1 MKRLFLI
8 PLLIAISGCSSN
20 LSYTSRIGEKIL
32 IKKEAVEITDRLTR
46 KDFEKGLVNRLS
58 KDKKRKEK
66 QIAKNKREVNSIKR
80 LMERRKGYGGGEGYY
95 GIEKDKLK
103 LKTAENYYTASK
115 DGFVVWLKSNEREI
129 RKIVEKLPD
138 TPSVHAIKLDYT
150 MIITDLLGEK
160 RIEPR
165 DRNRYCFNPKLSK
178 NFQEIW
184 EDKLN
189 ANKAFDIICEKFAK
203 F

>member
-1 MKRLFLI
+1 MKRLFVI

-32 IKKEAVEITDRLTR
+32 IKKETVEVTDRFTR
-46 KDFEKGLVNRLS
+46 KDFEKQLVNRLS
-58 KDKKRKEK
+58 KDKKRQEQKVADK
-66 QIAKNKREVNSIKR
+66 KRTVNSIKR
-80 LMERRKGYGGGEGYY
+80 KMDRSKSYGGENYY
-95 GIEKDKLK
+95 LIEKDKLK
-103 LKTAENYYTASK
+103 LKTAENYYTAEK
-115 DGFVVWLKSNEREI
+115 DFFVAWLKRNERSI
-129 RKIVEKLPD
+129 RKIVEELPD
-138 TPSVHAIKLDYT
+138 TPKVHAIKFDYT

-165 DRNRYCFNPKLSK
+165 DRNRYCFNPKLSRK
-178 NFQEIW
+178 FQKVW
-184 EDKLN
+184 EDKLY

>member
-46 KDFEKGLVNRLS
+46 KDFEEQLVNRLS
-58 KDKKRKEK
+58 KDKQRK
-66 QIAKNKREVNSIKR
+66 KREVEKKKRKVTQIKNKIKK
-80 LMERRKGYGGGEGYY
+80 RKKTGGEKYMFLGY
-95 GIEKDKLK
+95 DLDQ
-103 LKTAENYYTASK
+103 LTTAENSYTAQR
-115 DGFVVWLKSNEREI
+115 DFYVAWLKRNERSI

-138 TPSVHAIKLDYT
+138 TPPVHAIKLDYT

-178 NFQEIW
+178 NFQEVW

-189 ANKAFDIICEKFAK
+189 AYKAFDIICEKFAK

>member
-46 KDFEKGLVNRLS
+46 RDFEKKLVNRLRKDKERKEQEVEKKKS
-58 KDKKRKEK
+58 KVTEIENRIKKRKK
-66 QIAKNKREVNSIKR
+66 I
-80 LMERRKGYGGGEGYY
+80 GGEKYMFLGY
-95 GIEKDKLK
+95 DLDQ
-103 LKTAENYYTASK
+103 LTTAENSYTAQK
-115 DGFVVWLKSNEREI
+115 DFYVAWLKRNERSI
-129 RKIVEKLPD
+129 RKINEELPD
-138 TPSVHAIKLDYT
+138 TPKVHAIKLDYT

-165 DRNRYCFNPKLSK
+165 DRNRYCFNPKLSRK
-178 NFQEIW
+178 FQKVW
-184 EDKLN
+184 EDKLY